1 MTPDSV
7 ADHPLEITLASG
19 SELESQARD
28 QLLRLLA
35 QFDLD
40 PWRFTGR
47 VRIETGAIPHSHP
60 VLTLNTRYVDRDHL
74 ALCTYLHEQ
83 IHWWVSARDQ
93 QREAAIAEAHERW
106 PEVPVL
112 PEGARSIYSTYL
124 HLAVC
129 SLEYRALAELLGEAT
144 AREILGD
151 RPFYTWIYRVILD
164 EPEWFDRWLARH
176 DLIPDRT
183 SPGPA

>member
-1 MTPDSV
+1 VSSDAV
-7 ADHPLEITLASG
+7 AGGPLEITLGSG

-40 PWRFTGR
+40 PWRFTDK
-47 VRIETGAIPHSHP
+47 VRIETGAFPHSHP
-60 VLTLNTRYVDRDHL
+60 VLTLNTRYVGRDHL
-74 ALCTYLHEQ
+74 ALSTYVHEQ
-83 IHWWVSARDQ
+83 IHWWVASRDQ
-93 QREAAIAEAHERW
+93 QREAAIAEARERW

-112 PEGARSIYSTYL
+112 PEGARSAYSTYL

-144 AREILGD
+144 ARDILANV
-151 RPFYTWIYRVILD
+151 PYYTWIYRVILD

-176 DLIPDRT
+176 DLIPDT
-183 SPGPA
+183 TGGGPA